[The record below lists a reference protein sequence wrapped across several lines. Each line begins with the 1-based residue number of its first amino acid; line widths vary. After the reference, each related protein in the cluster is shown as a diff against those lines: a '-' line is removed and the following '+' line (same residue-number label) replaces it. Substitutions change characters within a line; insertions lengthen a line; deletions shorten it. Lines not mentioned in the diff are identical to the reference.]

1 MDDEL
6 PLIIYLVGKYIIS
19 NLIINIIVNS
29 KANTLIY
36 DINLLYDYY

>member
-29 KANTLIY
+29 KANTLI
-36 DINLLYDYY
+36 